1 MTKRESNKM
10 RATMHT
16 GRTRKDGAAYSV
28 KHNDRNYDLSKSDNV
43 DPELVH
49 KNRYLIVDETGKATT
64 PDGITF
70 DQHEHNMYQKLFGE
84 SLEIQNQRYREKSND
99 KYIKTLDEYRSSPRT
114 CPEEIIMAIG
124 TKDDKIPGK
133 VLTRALNVWLSEMQT
148 RYGSNVHLLD
158 IAVHV
163 DEPGGIHAHVRW
175 VYSKAGKDGR
185 TVSQRGAL
193 SELGIERPDM
203 TKPESKYNNA
213 KMAFTEQARAL
224 WLDSI
229 ERSGGPDII
238 AAAKIP
244 GKKSMTKEEYIA
256 EKVRSEIIDLHTER
270 EQLRQETEKMAVERE
285 QLQQE
290 VETLQAEKSRLQR
303 ITERLKSSCMT
314 LFKRLARVVC
324 ADGRC
329 ALEHVKT
336 EAQAVLDAQDE
347 LIRDEIDTDER

>member
-1 MTKRESNKM
+1 MANNKM

-16 GRTRKDGAAYSV
+16 GRTRKDGAVYSV

-43 DPELVH
+43 NPDLVH
-49 KNRYLIVDETGKATT
+49 KNLYLIVDEKGIATT
-64 PDGITF
+64 PDGVTF
-70 DQHEHNMYQKLFGE
+70 DQHEHQMYQTLFGD
-84 SLEIQNQRYREKSND
+84 SLDAQNRRYKAQSKD
-99 KYIKTLDEYRSSPRT
+99 KFVKTIDEYRSSPRT
-114 CPEEIIMAIG
+114 CPEEIIMQIG
-124 TKDDKIPGK
+124 TKDDEIPRK
-133 VLTRALNVWLSEMQT
+133 ALTRAMNFWLSEMQT
-148 RYGSNVHLLD
+148 RYGSNIHLLD

-175 VYSKAGKDGR
+175 VYSKSGKDGR

-203 TKPESKYNNA
+203 TKPDSQYNNA
-213 KMAFTEQARAL
+213 KVTFTEQARSL

-238 AAAKIP
+238 AVAKTP
-244 GKKSMTKEEYIA
+244 GKKSMTKEEYVADQI
-256 EKVRSEIIDLHTER
+256 RSEIMELHTER
-270 EQLRQETEKMAVERE
+270 EQLQQETENLVVERE

-290 VETLQAEKSRLQR
+290 VAALREEKSRLQR
-303 ITERLKSSCMT
+303 ITERLKTSCMT

-347 LIRDEIDTDER
+347 LTRDEIDTDER